1 MTTDRAEAPGEVHGF
16 IDDDF
21 KRNVWFFLQFVKAQ
35 QEDAAFHGIELR
47 QWPVGKFV
55 DARFELLRVSANR
68 T

>member
-1 MTTDRAEAPGEVHGF
+1 MPVERAEALGNIHGF
-16 IDDDF
+16 IDDDLEWY
-21 KRNVWFFLQFVKAQ
+21 VGLFLQLVKTQ

-55 DARFELLRVSANR
+55 DVRFELLRVSANR